1 MAGNIKGITI
11 EFNGDTS
18 KLDRSLREVDKST
31 RNIDKELR
39 NVNNALKFNPTSVD
53 LWRQK
58 QALLTQK
65 ISDTE
70 TRLKLLKQQQ
80 AQMDAKGV
88 DKNSAEYRKL
98 QREIITTQS
107 KLKTFKGQLQSI
119 GNVKLRA
126 ASEQLKAIGSKA
138 TAAGHAMAGVSR
150 AGAVLAAAIGALS
163 VKAGQWADDLN
174 TLQKRYK
181 INTKQLQL
189 YAAAAGL
196 VDVDVETITK
206 SHVKLNKSMAQ
217 AQKGSK
223 TQTEAFKKLGISVT
237 DADGNLR
244 DSDEVWQETIEALGG
259 ISNESERDALAMDLF
274 GKSANELNPLI
285 EDGGEAYKNLS
296 DTMKKY
302 GLDFLDQ
309 DTLDKANEFNDKL
322 DTIKAVGLLAFQTLG
337 AKLAGV
343 LAPALEKVVGA
354 VGKFAKWF
362 TNLNPVV
369 LAVIGGIGAL
379 VAAIAPLLLLF
390 GALASAAGAVAGVLA
405 GISLPIVAVVAG
417 IAALGAAFAAAYA
430 KCKPFREAVNEIA
443 QTVATTVIAAFKAI
457 AAEVVK
463 LWNDVKALASEL
475 MKELGPVFK
484 WLVPI
489 IKFVAKVLI
498 NNLKRNIMFVIGV
511 LRTFVAVI
519 RGLIGPVKMAFNTIA
534 SLAQGVYSKV
544 KGAFGKIKDAIT
556 HPFETAKNIVKG
568 VVSTLKGFFPIHFG
582 KIFTGLKLPHF
593 TVDGGKFPFGVAG
606 KGKPPKW
613 DVSWYAKGGIFNSP
627 NVIGVGEAGPE
638 AVLPLDKLWRKLDE
652 MQMGG
657 LTVNVYGTD
666 NMSVEDLAE
675 AVERKIIQMQNRRR
689 VAWQ

>member
-163 VKAGQWADDLN
+163 VKAGKWADDLN

-405 GISLPIVAVVAG
+405 GISLPIVAVVAAV
-417 IAALGAAFAAAYA
+417 AALGAAFAAAYA

-443 QTVATTVIAAFKAI
+443 QTVATTASAAFKSI

-463 LWNDVKALASEL
+463 LWNEVKALASEL

-489 IKFVAKVLI
+489 IKLVAKIMI
-498 NNLKRNIMFVIGV
+498 NNLKRNIQFVIGV

-652 MQMGG
+652 MQTGG
-657 LTVNVYGTD
+657 VVVNVYGSD

-675 AVERKIIQMQNRRR
+675 AVQQKIIQMQKRRR

>member
-163 VKAGQWADDLN
+163 VKAGEWADDLN
-174 TLQKRYK
+174 TLQKKYR

-189 YAAAAGL
+189 YAAAANL

-206 SHVKLNKSMAQ
+206 SHVKLNKSMSQ

-223 TQTEAFKKLGISVT
+223 TQSEAFKKLGISIT

-274 GKSANELNPLI
+274 GKSASELNPLI

-296 DTMKKY
+296 DTMEKY

-343 LAPALEKVVGA
+343 LAPALDKVVKAIGE
-354 VGKFAKWF
+354 FAKWF

-405 GISLPIVAVVAG
+405 GISLPIVAVVAAV
-417 IAALGAAFAAAYA
+417 AALGAAFAAAYA

-443 QTVATTVIAAFKAI
+443 QTVATTASAAFKAI

-498 NNLKRNIMFVIGV
+498 NNLKRNIQFVIGV

-519 RGLIGPVKMAFNTIA
+519 RGLVGPVKMAFTTIA
-534 SLAQGVYSKV
+534 SAATAVYTKV
-544 KGAFGKIKDAIT
+544 KGAFGKIKEAIT
-556 HPFETAKNIVKG
+556 HPFETAKNVVKG
-568 VVSTLKGFFPIHFG
+568 IVDKLKSFFPIHFG
-582 KIFTGLKLPHF
+582 KIFSGLKLPHF
-593 TVDGGKFPFGVAG
+593 TVKGGKFPFGVAG
-606 KGKPPKW
+606 KGEVPKW
-613 DVSWYAKGGIFNSP
+613 DVSWYAKGGIFQRP

-638 AVLPLDKLWRKLDE
+638 AVLPLDKFWRKLDE

-657 LTVNVYGTD
+657 MVVNVYGAD

-675 AVERKIIQMQNRRR
+675 AVQQKIIQMQKRRR